1 MTEIDQLLLS
11 RIEDQMI
18 EKFQK
23 KFPLIKTKDPQYIDE
38 NELFDLV
45 IEWIDF
51 WISEKPQIMKVPK
64 SVLVMKKLV
73 CEKRIEILIDFAEK
87 YNIAEAIKLYFIDV
101 L

>member
-1 MTEIDQLLLS
+1 MTEFDQFLLS

-23 KFPLIKTKDPQYIDE
+23 KFPLIKTKNPQFIDE
-38 NELFDLV
+38 NELFDLI

-51 WISEKPQIMKVPK
+51 WICEKPQVMKIPTT
-64 SVLVMKKLV
+64 VLMMKKLV

-87 YNIAEAIKLYFIDV
+87 HKIAEAIKLYFIDV